1 VNKENIFEE
10 LNKMRN
16 LMNAKSGTVISEQVE
31 NLIVK
36 TLYNSVAGPG
46 TNPEKFRD
54 AIFALKNAQE
64 FSSINSELQKFRNS
78 RLDIAGWI
86 NDDFDNTNLDDIKK
100 ISDHLKS
107 IGINNSYE
115 EYPGRGGFKQGT
127 FKILTT
133 PPAAQVAN
141 TDEAWKTTYSC
152 VTTQPGAKA
161 VKTKNA
167 GLAYLVGQIYYYAN
181 GRKMLADGS
190 MASYSCATEFKSGTA
205 NSGGGSGSGS
215 RTGGGS
221 RQDVNSRFSK
231 SAESLGIQSGKMDL
245 QTLQSILKTLE
256 GGQST
261 PAVAATATQG
271 TPDLAQLTAALNQLN
286 A

>member
-46 TNPEKFRD
+46 TDTEKFRD

-86 NDDFDNTNLDDIKK
+86 NDDFDNTNLDDVKK

-161 VKTKNA
+161 VKTNNA

-181 GRKMLADGS
+181 GRKKLADGS

-205 NSGGGSGSGS
+205 NSGSGS
-215 RTGGGS
+215 RQS
-221 RQDVNSRFSK
+221 SSSVNTRFAD
-231 SAESLGIQSGKMDL
+231 SAKSLGIQGDKMDL

-261 PAVAATATQG
+261 PAVATSSTQG

>member
-1 VNKENIFEE
+1 MNKENIFEE

-16 LMNAKSGTVISEQVE
+16 LIHAKAGTVISEQSLDVSGDVGRLMRQLNAGNTNE
-31 NLIVK
+31 TDVVNTIKKYKTKQDFQNLVSQYEKIVGK
-36 TLYNSVAGPG
+36 KFGGHLRNALDPTLDTTEWNDLKNHLSTIGITLNQMYNS
-46 TNPEKFRD
+46 
-54 AIFALKNAQE
+54 
-64 FSSINSELQKFRNS
+64 
-78 RLDIAGWI
+78 
-86 NDDFDNTNLDDIKK
+86 NDDSTTFGGLNT
-100 ISDHLKS
+100 
-107 IGINNSYE
+107 
-115 EYPGRGGFKQGT
+115 
-127 FKILTT
+127 
-133 PPAAQVAN
+133 PAAEVAN

-161 VKTKNA
+161 VKTNNA
-167 GLAYLVGQIYYYAN
+167 GTAYLVGQIYYYAN

-231 SAESLGIQSGKMDL
+231 SAESLGIQAGKMDL

>member
-86 NDDFDNTNLDDIKK
+86 NDDFDNTNLDDVKK

-161 VKTKNA
+161 VKTNNA

-181 GRKMLADGS
+181 GRKKLADGS

-205 NSGGGSGSGS
+205 NSGSGS
-215 RTGGGS
+215 RQS
-221 RQDVNSRFSK
+221 SSSVNTRFAD
-231 SAESLGIQSGKMDL
+231 SAKSLGIQSGKMDL

-261 PAVAATATQG
+261 PAASTTSTQG

>member
-31 NLIVK
+31 NPIAK
-36 TLYNSVAGPG
+36 TLYYSVAGPG
-46 TNPEKFRD
+46 TNPGKFRD
-54 AIFALKNAQE
+54 AIFQLKNAQE

-86 NDDFDNTNLDDIKK
+86 NDDFDNTNLDDVKK

-107 IGINNSYE
+107 IGVNNSYE
-115 EYPGRGGFKQGT
+115 IYPGRGGFKQGT

-133 PPAAQVAN
+133 PPAQAGGRTPEAINNINANFCSVKDGKINTGGSWKGQPWTSYRDTYKVTAEEEAAAQ
-141 TDEAWKTTYSC
+141 KTC
-152 VTTQPGAKA
+152 PNVR
-161 VKTKNA
+161 
-167 GLAYLVGQIYYYAN
+167 VG
-181 GRKMLADGS
+181 S
-190 MASYSCATEFKSGTA
+190 PS
-205 NSGGGSGSGS
+205 GSGSGS
-215 RTGGGS
+215 RQS
-221 RQDVNSRFSK
+221 SVNNRFAS
-231 SAESLGIQSGKMDL
+231 SAQSLGIQGGKMDL

-261 PAVAATATQG
+261 PAASTTSTQG